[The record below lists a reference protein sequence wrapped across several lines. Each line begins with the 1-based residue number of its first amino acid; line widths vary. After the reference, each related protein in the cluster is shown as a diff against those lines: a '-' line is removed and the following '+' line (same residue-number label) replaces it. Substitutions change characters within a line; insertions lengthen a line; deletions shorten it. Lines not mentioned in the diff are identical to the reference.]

1 MKYFTISE
9 MLKSDT
15 ALKMRIWN
23 GATKEHEDNMR
34 ALIENVLDPLRERYG
49 HPIYV
54 SSGYRCPKLNK
65 AVNGAINSQHM
76 RGEAADIYAKGI
88 GDGGSQSAMTTPS
101 GSASQGVGPSTL
113 RPGSGTSGSGT
124 LTTTTAPQSV
134 IAGKDPQSPAPMNY
148 VSENLKLARLIAEA
162 GNFDQ
167 MILEEVGPND
177 LNPKWIHVS
186 YKRNGWN
193 RKSIIKKVVGKAGYV
208 TVKAEELF

>member
-23 GATKEHEDNMR
+23 GATKEHEENLR

-54 SSGYRCPKLNK
+54 SSGYRCPKLNN
-65 AVNGAINSQHM
+65 AVNGALNSQHM
-76 RGEAADIYAKGI
+76 RGEAADIYARGA
-88 GDGGSQSAMTTPS
+88 GDGGSLSAMTAS
-101 GSASQGVGPSTL
+101 G
-113 RPGSGTSGSGT
+113 
-124 LTTTTAPQSV
+124 
-134 IAGKDPQSPAPMNY
+134 D
-148 VSENLKLARLIAEA
+148 ENLKLAQMIAKA

-177 LNPKWIHVS
+177 LNPRWIHVS

-193 RKSIIKKVVGKAGYV
+193 RKNILKKVAGKAGYI
-208 TVKAEELF
+208 TVKPEELA